1 MTTEAKTVAAVR
13 SKAEKEREEASPL
26 GWLADPSVYIRLL
39 SVGVVVGGW
48 ELMGQTDYI
57 SPAIFSYPSAIMYAF
72 FELLMN
78 GQMAA
83 AAYESSIILVAGLG
97 TAIPAGIALG
107 ILMGRFKTCEYIFD
121 TYVYALYA
129 TPVVALAFPI
139 AMVLGVDF
147 AGKTTIVIFFA
158 IMPVIVNVFHGVR
171 NIDPF
176 LMEVTRS
183 FCSTE
188 AQRWR
193 DLIFPSM
200 VPYLVAGLGLAFGRG
215 LVGMVVAEFLMSISG
230 LGALSQDYVGELELD
245 KGLAPVVLLMIAGIV
260 LTKLVNICEN
270 RFSSWRTQREA

>member
-1 MTTEAKTVAAVR
+1 MTTDAKAVQAVK
-13 SKAEKEREEASPL
+13 SKASEEEESAL
-26 GWLADPSVYIRLL
+26 GWIADPAIYLRIL
-39 SVGVVVGGW
+39 SVLVVIGGW
-48 ELMGQTDYI
+48 EALGQAGQI
-57 SPAIFSYPSAIMYAF
+57 SPAVFSYPSAISVAF
-72 FELLMN
+72 IELLLN

-97 TAIPAGIALG
+97 TAIPAGITLG
-107 ILMGRFKTCEYIFD
+107 ILMGRFKTCEYLFD

-260 LTKLVNICEN
+260 LTKLVNICESK
-270 RFSSWRTQREA
+270 FSSWRTRRES

>member
-1 MTTEAKTVAAVR
+1 LIR
-13 SKAEKEREEASPL
+13 
-26 GWLADPSVYIRLL
+26 WIIDPAIFLRVFSVLL
-39 SVGVVVGGW
+39 VVGGW
-48 ELMGQTDYI
+48 EAMGQAGQI
-57 SPAIFSYPSAIMYAF
+57 SPAVFSYPSAITYAF
-72 FELLMN
+72 FELILN
-78 GQMAA
+78 GQMLAA
-83 AAYESSIILVAGLG
+83 AKESIIILVAGLG
-97 TAIPAGIALG
+97 TAIPAGIVIG
-107 ILMGRFKTCEYIFD
+107 ILMGRFKYCEYLFD

-158 IMPVIVNVFHGVR
+158 IMPVIVNCFHGVK
-171 NIDPF
+171 NVDPF
-176 LMEVTRS
+176 LMEVTKS
-183 FCSTE
+183 FCSNE

-245 KGLAPVVLLMIAGIV
+245 KGLAPVVLLMITGIV
-260 LTKLVNICEN
+260 LTKFVNIAEN
-270 RFSSWRTQREA
+270 RFSSWRTRRDA